1 MQRINVRTRINAIL
15 AFFAIQVN
23 HPPFAKLRML
33 QQVLLAW
40 MTANA
45 KQPEIYVYQGHV
57 SQTNVGAMLI
67 APTNTAI
74 FQIILAPLLKH
85 EEQLATMI

>member
-1 MQRINVRTRINAIL
+1 MQRINVRNRINAIL

-40 MTANA
+40 MTA
-45 KQPEIYVYQGHV
+45 
-57 SQTNVGAMLI
+57 I
-67 APTNTAI
+67 A
-74 FQIILAPLLKH
+74 
-85 EEQLATMI
+85 